1 MLTKRKVGVL
11 AAVAVAAVVA
21 ALLSIPGAP
30 ARADLFNDRQ
40 KWLRESTAGLFLHW
54 GERTSPAQTNCTT
67 WQNMVNNAGWD
78 AGYWV
83 QEAKKLHAGYI
94 VLAAFH
100 SRLGYARAWPSK
112 IPGTCSTKRDY
123 LGELLTAAHNGG
135 LHLILYMTDDPSHH
149 AENGF
154 EYFNSSAFSAY
165 AGHSVDL
172 STRNGFG
179 EFSYD
184 NFLEVMDNYP
194 TLDGFW
200 IDNLNAYWGA
210 HNLWDQVRAKRPNML
225 LSNNNEDTPAF
236 DTVDHEQKTGM
247 TPSYDMPQ
255 AIWTSPPRLTEADY
269 KLPGSGAWWYDGSNS
284 TVDRK
289 LNIGRFVAN
298 AGSSIKSLM
307 DEQAMQG
314 GHFPSNQVDFNNFFN
329 GYISQIWESI
339 GGCEGGG
346 YGFGGLK
353 PGSFGNGAYGVTTIN
368 RDNRTLNYVHV
379 LDRPTSGSSITL
391 RDNGLQVTGVT
402 DLRTHAAL
410 TFTQARGAITISGI
424 TNWDPY
430 DTVLKVVTGADRVN
444 VYPKGSVTATASASA
459 SGHPASALVDGNDAT
474 YWDNNT
480 TVPASVTLDLGSA
493 KKVAYLGVNQTEWS
507 VAYNRSSGEQ
517 PARIRDYSVAVSTD
531 GSSFSTVKSGTL
543 PDARGVAMIDLNV
556 ASARFVRLTISS
568 TWAASSD
575 SKHYK
580 KERIN
585 DIYVASDYAGGAAP
599 PPPPPPNHYE
609 AEEATL
615 SQATVATNHTGFTG
629 TGFVD
634 YANVAGSY
642 VQWTVNAATAGS
654 ATLTIRFAN
663 GSTAARSMDIVV
675 GGGPP
680 RSVSFPVTGSW
691 NTWQTLTV
699 PATLVA
705 GNNPVRATATG
716 AAGGPNVDW
725 LEVS

>member
-1 MLTKRKVGVL
+1 MRTKRKVAVL
-11 AAVAVAAVVA
+11 AAAAALVA
-21 ALLSIPGAP
+21 ALLAIPGGP
-30 ARADLFNDRQ
+30 ARADLFNPRQ
-40 KWLRESTAGLFLHW
+40 DWLRAATAGLFLHW

-67 WQNMVNNAGWD
+67 WENDVNNAGWD
-78 AGYWV
+78 ANFWV
-83 QEAKKLHAGYI
+83 QEAKKLHTQYI

-135 LHLILYMTDDPSHH
+135 LRLILYMTDDPSHH

-154 EYFNSSAFSAY
+154 EYFNSSAFSKF
-165 AGHSVDL
+165 AGHTVDL
-172 STRNGFG
+172 STRDGFG

-184 NFLEVMDNYP
+184 NFQEVMDNYP
-194 TLDGFW
+194 ALDGFW
-200 IDNLNAYWGA
+200 IDNLNAYWNS
-210 HNLWDQVRAKRPNML
+210 HNLWDQVRTKRPNML

-269 KLPGSGAWWYDGSNS
+269 KLPSSGAWWFDGSNS

-289 LNIGRFVAN
+289 LNIGRFVTN

-314 GHFPSNQVDFNNFFN
+314 GKFPSNQADYNNFFN
-329 GYISQIWESI
+329 GYMNQIWESI
-339 GGCEGGG
+339 GGTDGGG
-346 YGFGGLK
+346 YGKGGLK
-353 PGSFGNGAYGVTTIN
+353 PGSFGNGAYGVTTVS
-368 RDNRTLNYVHV
+368 RTDPTLNYVHV
-379 LDRPTSGSSITL
+379 LDKPTSGSSITV
-391 RDNGLQVTGVT
+391 RDNGYQVTRVT
-402 DLRTHAAL
+402 DLRTGA
-410 TFTQARGAITISGI
+410 TRNFTQAAGSITISGI
-424 TNWDPY
+424 TTWDPF
-430 DTVLKVVTGADRVN
+430 DTVLKVETSGRVGI
-444 VYPKGSVTATASASA
+444 YPKGTVSASASVSA
-459 SGHPASALVDGNDAT
+459 SGHPAAALVDGDDAT

-480 TVPASVTLDLGSA
+480 TLPATVTLDLGSA
-493 KKVAYLGVNQTEWS
+493 RKVAYLGVNQTEWS
-507 VAYNRSSGEQ
+507 VAYNRSSSEQ
-517 PARIRDYSVAVSTD
+517 PARIRDYSVAVSSD
-531 GSSFSTVKSGTL
+531 GSSFSTVKSGTM
-543 PDARGVAMIDLNV
+543 PDNRGVQFIDLNV

-575 SKHYK
+575 SKHFK

-585 DIYVASDYAGGAAP
+585 DIYVASDYPGGSVT
-599 PPPPPPNHYE
+599 PPPNRFE
-609 AEEATL
+609 AESATL
-615 SQATVATNHTGFTG
+615 SQAAVATNHSGFSG

-634 YANVAGSY
+634 YTNVAGGF
-642 VQWTVNAATAGS
+642 VQWSVNAAAAGG

-663 GSTAARSMDIVV
+663 GSTAARPMDISVN
-675 GGGPP
+675 GGAAT
-680 RSVSFPVTGSW
+680 SVSFPVTGSW
-691 NTWQTLTV
+691 DTWQTVTV

-705 GNNPVRATATG
+705 GSNTVRATATG

-725 LEVS
+725 LEIS